1 MTEQK
6 KNLIKTWCVLV
17 FVFGLGIV
25 TGSLNG
31 FRGARGVAEE
41 ATYIGAQPEAQALPS
56 IRSGDAYFETLQR
69 DLELDAQQASLM
81 RVIIDETR
89 SQYKAVCAQVR
100 PRYDAL
106 RENARARM
114 RVVLTAEQQK
124 RFETIVTREDCQC
137 PEQRSR

>member
-1 MTEQK
+1 MTGQK

-31 FRGARGVAEE
+31 FRQARGSTDDAKPEIHTAAE
-41 ATYIGAQPEAQALPS
+41 AVPS

-69 DLELDAQQASLM
+69 ELELDANQASRM
-81 RVIIDETR
+81 RTIIDETR
-89 SQYKAVCAQVR
+89 SQYKSVCAEVR

-106 RENARARM
+106 RERARSRI
-114 RVVLTAEQQK
+114 RVLLTADQQK
-124 RFETIVTREDCQC
+124 RFESIVTREDCQC
-137 PEQRSR
+137 PEQRNK

>member
-1 MTEQK
+1 MTGQQ

-17 FVFGLGIV
+17 FVFGLGVV

-31 FRGARGVAEE
+31 FRAGRGIAEDAMPSMRSGTE
-41 ATYIGAQPEAQALPS
+41 AVPS

-69 DLELDAQQASLM
+69 DLELDARQASLM

-89 SQYKAVCAQVR
+89 TQYKAVCAQVR

-106 RENARARM
+106 RESARTRM
-114 RVVLTAEQQK
+114 RVLLTAEQQK
-124 RFETIVTREDCQC
+124 RFNTIVTREDCQC
-137 PEQRSR
+137 PEQRTR

>member
-1 MTEQK
+1 MNEQR

-31 FRGARGVAEE
+31 FRQAPGIAADAAPSTRSA
-41 ATYIGAQPEAQALPS
+41 PETVPS

-69 DLELDAQQASLM
+69 ELELDENQASRM
-81 RVIIDETR
+81 RTIIDETR
-89 SQYKAVCAQVR
+89 TQYKSVCADVR

-106 RENARARM
+106 REHARTQM
-114 RVVLTAEQQK
+114 RVLLTADQQK
-124 RFETIVTREDCQC
+124 RFESIVTREDCQC
-137 PEQRSR
+137 PEQRNK

>member
-1 MTEQK
+1 MTGQK

-17 FVFGLGIV
+17 FVFGLGVV

-31 FRGARGVAEE
+31 FRAGRGIAEDTMPAMSSRSE
-41 ATYIGAQPEAQALPS
+41 SVPS
-56 IRSGDAYFETLQR
+56 MRSGDAYFETLQR

-81 RVIIDETR
+81 RTIIDETR

-114 RVVLTAEQQK
+114 RVLLTEEQQK

-137 PEQRSR
+137 PEQRNK

>member
-17 FVFGLGIV
+17 FVFGLGVV

-31 FRGARGVAEE
+31 FRQDRGGAVETQSMRVAAE
-41 ATYIGAQPEAQALPS
+41 AVPS
-56 IRSGDAYFETLQR
+56 MRSGDAYFETLQR
-69 DLELDAQQASLM
+69 ELGLDDRQASLM
-81 RVIIDETR
+81 HTIIDETR
-89 SQYKAVCAQVR
+89 NQYKSVCAQVR

-114 RVVLTAEQQK
+114 RVLLTAEQQQ

-137 PEQRSR
+137 PEQRNR

>member
-1 MTEQK
+1 MTGQK

-17 FVFGLGIV
+17 FVFGLGVV

-31 FRGARGVAEE
+31 FRADRGIAED
-41 ATYIGAQPEAQALPS
+41 AMPS
-56 IRSGDAYFETLQR
+56 MSSKSESVPSMRSGDAYFETLQR
-69 DLELDAQQASLM
+69 DLELDARQASVM
-81 RVIIDETR
+81 RTIIDETR
-89 SQYKAVCAQVR
+89 SQYKAVCSQVR

-114 RVVLTAEQQK
+114 RVLLTEEQQK

-137 PEQRSR
+137 PEQRNK

>member
-17 FVFGLGIV
+17 FVFGLGVV

-31 FRGARGVAEE
+31 FRGARTVAEDSS
-41 ATYIGAQPEAQALPS
+41 YSGAQPEAQAVPS
-56 IRSGDAYFETLQR
+56 MRTGDAYFETLQR
-69 DLELDAQQASLM
+69 ELELDARQASLM
-81 RVIIDETR
+81 RVVIDETR
-89 SQYKAVCAQVR
+89 SQYKAVCSQVR

-114 RVVLTAEQQK
+114 RVLLTEEQQK

>member
-17 FVFGLGIV
+17 FVFGLGVV

-31 FRGARGVAEE
+31 FRVARTVAEDSS
-41 ATYIGAQPEAQALPS
+41 YSGAQPEAQAVPS
-56 IRSGDAYFETLQR
+56 MRTGDAYFETLQR
-69 DLELDAQQASLM
+69 ELELDARQASLM
-81 RVIIDETR
+81 RVVIDETR

-114 RVVLTAEQQK
+114 RVLLTEEQQK

>member
-1 MTEQK
+1 MNEQK

-17 FVFGLGIV
+17 IVFALGV
-25 TGSLNG
+25 VAGSLNG
-31 FRGARGVAEE
+31 FRAARGVAED
-41 ATYIGAQPEAQALPS
+41 TMYTGAQPEAQAVPS
-56 IRSGDAYFETLQR
+56 IRTGDAYFETLQR
-69 DLELDAQQASLM
+69 ELELDARQASMM

-100 PRYDAL
+100 PRYDSL

-114 RVVLTAEQQK
+114 RVLLTAEQQK